1 MVQRPYLAVDEEG
14 PQMGT
19 SSPSPSLTGPAPRP
33 QGQVCLAGLAGHL
46 RGQLDGLCALLVL
59 FRALPRAR
67 LPGGDRKSAWALS
80 PDPRGV
86 LRDLVGRWAWRW
98 GSREGWESRG
108 GNWLLYILRVDS
120 NVETWLVL
128 QRLEWPGEGCLA
140 SPESRL

>member
-1 MVQRPYLAVDEEG
+1 MVQRPHLAVGEEG

-46 RGQLDGLCALLVL
+46 RGQLDGLCALLIL

-67 LPGGDRKSAWALS
+67 LSGGDRKSAWALTLT
-80 PDPRGV
+80 RTV

-98 GSREGWESRG
+98 GSREGWEVKGRELAAAHSQG
-108 GNWLLYILRVDS
+108 GLK
-120 NVETWLVL
+120 
-128 QRLEWPGEGCLA
+128 C
-140 SPESRL
+140 